1 MSGEGRAV
9 SSTAGDALAAFAMAD
24 GNSAEKGQTIVI
36 FSALYLPHMGGVETY
51 TAGLAH
57 ELATR
62 GNRVIVATS
71 RLSEGDLVHERQS
84 DGVEVM
90 RFPCRALLGGR
101 LPVPV
106 HDGAHRALM
115 EQLAAAHPTRVVVN
129 TRFYG
134 HSHDGAKFA
143 AEQGIPAVVIEH
155 GSAHL
160 SLGNAIA
167 DAAIQRYEHAV
178 TERMKS
184 FGFPFAGVSRAA
196 CDWLGHFGIE
206 AVGVVPNALD
216 AQEYAC
222 MAASRDFRGE
232 LNVGEGDVLV
242 ASVGRL
248 VPEKGIGE
256 LLEAA
261 RIVAEHAEGRSVV
274 FAVAG
279 DGTLL
284 ADVQEAGGNVVA
296 LGRLDAPNVAALLRD
311 ADVYLLPSR
320 SEGFATTLLEA
331 CAMGAFP
338 VTTDVGGAEELGIGR
353 VGGIVLPDASA
364 ASIVAALQVV
374 AGERDECARQAHV
387 LHRRVIQQGGWA
399 ASADAL
405 ERVFADEATA
415 CWPAKG
421 ATGKPAKPPATAE
434 AIETVDADDA
444 PFEGDERLDQLHRVL
459 LMMMKDFAAI
469 CERENITWLAHYGT
483 AIGAL
488 RHGGF
493 IPWDDDIDI
502 CMLRPD
508 LERFEKAVQDDPSG
522 KYFIVNAQTHA
533 GYPLA
538 TTRFV
543 LAGTEFRDSAL
554 ATMDFPSGIFLDLFP
569 LDVLADD
576 EGARNRQIV
585 GAWFFNK
592 LATAKL
598 TENPYIVAKGMKAQV
613 MSLAARTA
621 HGVLNLPGIREADPN
636 DVSRHFLTLHEGEK
650 TQHVGYL
657 CDTMPWDCIYEL
669 DGILPVRWVPFE
681 DMMIPVPNKVEE
693 QLTAFYGDWMTPPP
707 GNERKA
713 HYPDILDFGPYAAI

>member
-1 MSGEGRAV
+1 MSGEG
-9 SSTAGDALAAFAMAD
+9 DALASMA
-24 GNSAEKGQTIVI
+24 AEADSPVSNESPTGSGQVVVI

-57 ELATR
+57 ELAAR
-62 GNRVIVATS
+62 GQRVVVATS
-71 RLSEGDLVHERQS
+71 RLSDDDPVHELQS
-84 DGVEVM
+84 DGVEVL
-90 RFPCRALLGGR
+90 RFPCQALMGGR
-101 LPVPV
+101 LPIPV

-115 EQLAAAHPTRVVVN
+115 AELVAMHPTQVVVN

-134 HSHDGAKFA
+134 HSLDGAKFA
-143 AEQGIPAVVIEH
+143 NEQGIPAIIIEH

-160 SLGNAIA
+160 LLGNAVA

-196 CDWLGHFGIE
+196 CDWLNHFNIE
-206 AVGVVPNALD
+206 AIGVVPNALD
-216 AQEYAC
+216 VHEYAD
-222 MAASRDFRGE
+222 AASSRDFRGE
-232 LNVGEGDVLV
+232 LDVGEGDLLV
-242 ASVGRL
+242 ASIGRL
-248 VPEKGIGE
+248 VPEKGIDA
-256 LLEAA
+256 LVEAA
-261 RIVAEHAEGRSVV
+261 QILAQFEAESAGLPRIV

-279 DGTLL
+279 DGPLRTK
-284 ADVQEAGGNVVA
+284 VQEVGANVVS
-296 LGRLDAPNVAALLRD
+296 LGRLEASDVAALLRD
-311 ADVYLLPSR
+311 ADVYVLPSR

-338 VTTDVGGAEELGIGR
+338 VTTNVGGAEELGIGR
-353 VGGIVLPDASA
+353 RGGVVLPDATA
-364 ASIVAALQVV
+364 ASIVAALQVI
-374 AGERDECARQAHV
+374 AAKRGECARQARV
-387 LHRRVIQQGGWA
+387 LHQHAVEQGGWS

-405 ERVFADEATA
+405 ERLFANSVV
-415 CWPAKG
+415 PAVSG
-421 ATGKPAKPPATAE
+421 E
-434 AIETVDADDA
+434 ADDA

-469 CERENITWLAHYGT
+469 CERENITWFAHYGT

-493 IPWDDDIDI
+493 IPWDDDLDI

-508 LERFEKAVQDDPSG
+508 LERFEKAVQNDPSG

-576 EGARNRQIV
+576 EGAFNRQV
-585 GAWFFNK
+585 LGAWFFNK

-598 TENPYIVAKGMKAQV
+598 TKNPYIAAKGAKAQV
-613 MSLAARTA
+613 MSMAAKAA
-621 HGVLNLPGIREADPN
+621 HGVLNLPGIQGVDPN
-636 DVSRHFLTLHEGEK
+636 DASRYISLLHEGE
-650 TQHVGYL
+650 TTRRVGYL

-669 DGILPVRWVPFE
+669 DGLLPVRWVPFE

-693 QLTAFYGDWMTPPP
+693 QLTALYGDWMTPPP

-713 HYPDILDFGPYAAI
+713 HYPDILDFGPYGTV